1 MFGPQMYELARY
13 LHADRL
19 RAAEARRVANFAG
32 RNRGRKLPQHGELEG
47 RWTLEWAG
55 NGFTGTQV
63 TLTNEDTGERLT
75 GRHPFDWDE
84 ALGNALEETGLLA

>member
-1 MFGPQMYELARY
+1 MFGPEMYELTRH

-19 RAAEARRVANFAG
+19 RAAEARRALNLSES
-32 RNRGRKLPQHGELEG
+32 NRGRKAPQPTEHEG

-55 NGFTGTQV
+55 TGITGTHV
-63 TLTNEDTGERLT
+63 TLTNEDTGERLS

-84 ALGNALEETGLLA
+84 ALGNALENRGLLA